1 MSQKNKGFVISNY
14 RSYRDFPEGA
24 SGRLGTAKSVL
35 YPNSYTWFVFLAALD
50 VMLTWIIL
58 RYDGHELNV
67 LANFI
72 LAFNGLAGM
81 VGFKLLLVA
90 FVLTMCEIVGRRDLC
105 VGRRLAQLCVAVT
118 AVPVV
123 LALTQLFIAKQSLV

>member
-1 MSQKNKGFVISNY
+1 MSRKNEGFVISNH
-14 RSYRDFPEGA
+14 RSYRDLPEG
-24 SGRLGTAKSVL
+24 SSVRLGAAKSVL

-72 LAFNGLAGM
+72 LAFNGLPGM
-81 VGFKLLLVA
+81 VGFKFLLVA
-90 FVLTMCEIVGRRDLC
+90 FVVTMCEIVGRRDLW